1 MNTNSKMGDP
11 LNPRDESAMEAILN
25 DEIEAILNNETKR
38 DELNTEINES
48 DNTDT
53 PLTKE
58 KILDYIKRQAL
69 NAAIIAYN
77 STLAEITPIDHNG
90 KYKMPRIPILD
101 TIYRK
106 FYYSYLD
113 GDWKKSLFDES
124 TAEERSYK
132 PLLKSPNGGR
142 RKSSRKNPKKKTR
155 RNRRKSVRR
164 R

>member
-1 MNTNSKMGDP
+1 MNTISEIKNP
-11 LNPRDESAMEAILN
+11 LNTEDENEIKNILN
-25 DEIEAILNNETKR
+25 DEQKSGEI
-38 DELNTEINES
+38 NTAINES
-48 DNTDT
+48 DNINT

-58 KILDYIKRQAL
+58 KFLDYIKRQAS
-69 NAAIIAYN
+69 NAARIGYN

-90 KYKMPRIPILD
+90 KYKMPRLPILD

-106 FYYSYLD
+106 FYYSYLTKQNP
-113 GDWKKSLFDES
+113 GYWNKSLFDKS
-124 TAEERSYK
+124 TAAERNYL
-132 PLLKSPNGGR
+132 PLLKSPNSKGGR